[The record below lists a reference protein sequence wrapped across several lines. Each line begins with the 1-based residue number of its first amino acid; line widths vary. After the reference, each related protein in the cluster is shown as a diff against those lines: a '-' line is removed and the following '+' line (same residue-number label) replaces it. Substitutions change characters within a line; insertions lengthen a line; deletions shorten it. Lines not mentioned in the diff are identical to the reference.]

1 MTNPTKYPFYQV
13 DVFSKKPY
21 YGNPLA
27 VVVALDPSLPVPTT
41 EEMARFANWT
51 NLSETTFLLPPTDPT
66 KADYRARIFTP
77 RGELPF
83 AGHPTLGTCSVFLN
97 HLGSDAEKGKP
108 YEQPRKVVQEC
119 GVGLVE
125 LRANSPTEIAFA
137 APPLMKEGSVE
148 ASVVQIVCKSMGI
161 DPEKDVIDSQWI
173 TNGPAWFALLLKD
186 VDTVLRA
193 KSIMT
198 EESKPYEFGIIGK
211 YPSDTVK
218 KPDDP
223 LFEVRAFPHADLI
236 EEDPVTGSFNA
247 GMAQWLIG
255 NGVAPPKYVA
265 SQGTAMGRG
274 GRVLVERD
282 DSDASV
288 PEGERKIWIGGE
300 KLIVSI
306 GFIWRSDIES
316 SALDLL
322 YKVTIFAILNHIY
335 LIQRDDVSSSL
346 FVALGDKLWH
356 ALHAPSLDDLMDA
369 KTVESLFD
377 VTVRLATLCYQDD
390 RKLARNWDG
399 DEAIGEVLSA
409 LTKSSVLWDAN
420 RAQDNEAT
428 DTKKRNDSFLEAY
441 CTHLPNAHAHW

>member
-51 NLSETTFLLPPTDPT
+51 NLSETTFLLPPTHPT

-125 LRANSPTEIAFA
+125 LRAKSSTEIAFA
-137 APPLMKEGSVE
+137 APPVMKEGPVE
-148 ASVVQIVCKSMGI
+148 ASTVQI
-161 DPEKDVIDSQWI
+161 
-173 TNGPAWFALLLKD
+173 
-186 VDTVLRA
+186 
-193 KSIMT
+193 
-198 EESKPYEFGIIGK
+198 PYEFGIIGK

-265 SQGTAMGRG
+265 SQGTVMGRG

-300 KLIVSI
+300 IH
-306 GFIWRSDIES
+306 FCIEGS
-316 SALDLL
+316 
-322 YKVTIFAILNHIY
+322 VTI
-335 LIQRDDVSSSL
+335 
-346 FVALGDKLWH
+346 
-356 ALHAPSLDDLMDA
+356 
-369 KTVESLFD
+369 
-377 VTVRLATLCYQDD
+377 
-390 RKLARNWDG
+390 
-399 DEAIGEVLSA
+399 
-409 LTKSSVLWDAN
+409 
-420 RAQDNEAT
+420 
-428 DTKKRNDSFLEAY
+428 
-441 CTHLPNAHAHW
+441 